1 MDLEPGDTRTT
12 LPLVSAAD
20 TVSATEAAS
29 APAAAH
35 ADGTACTC
43 GEENDKHVV
52 LDGRLIPHAIRH
64 ATIFGALDSLEAGA
78 TLTLIVD
85 HRPMPLLA
93 QLEARSPEAFSTEF
107 ILEEP
112 REVAVRFTRL

>member
-1 MDLEPGDTRTT
+1 M
-12 LPLVSAAD
+12 
-20 TVSATEAAS
+20 
-29 APAAAH
+29 
-35 ADGTACTC
+35 
-43 GEENDKHVV
+43 V

-64 ATIFGALDSLEAGA
+64 ATIFGALDSLETGA

-85 HRPMPLLA
+85 HKPMPLLA
-93 QLEARSPEAFSTEF
+93 QLEARSPEAFDVEF